1 VRNFDA
7 KFRILPE
14 KIALRTP
21 MKTFRYPGV
30 KPFAAE
36 DSPNFF
42 GRSRDIKQL
51 FNLIFVEQTVV
62 LYGKSGMGKTS
73 LLNAGIL
80 PKLKKNTDLQEIN
93 IRFGNYSPEAPT
105 SPTQIFIDKIKAH
118 FEALPPTCF
127 LDSLI
132 ANDPSFWYLFKKQQ
146 IQNQE
151 AEFILIFDQ
160 FEELF
165 TYPPS
170 EIQQFKEQLAE
181 LLQVQIP
188 HRFRKILR
196 KKFRKS
202 KNGTDEEFLSEEQM
216 QLLMS
221 VSLNIRAI
229 FSIRSDRMSRLNK
242 FADQIPDILSHCYE
256 LEPLSVKQAEVA
268 MLRPA
273 RNEGSF
279 NSPTFQF
286 QEEAIEQILNFLSQD
301 KTQQVEA
308 SQLQIFC
315 EYVEN
320 LIIERAKPLKGIE
333 PTGLW
338 VKVEDLGDL
347 NKVFEN
353 YYENQIQK
361 LEENEQQDARI
372 FIEEN
377 LIKNNRRISL
387 DEALISDISPELLRK
402 LINTHLLRVEP
413 NTTGGNSYELSH
425 DTLIEP
431 VLQARHRR
439 VRAELQEKE
448 FYEENK
454 QKRIKTRKRVQNA
467 LVVFVLAVGSLSWFQ
482 FETGGMSQIQFWIV
496 MGLISPFFILYTT
509 SQLKFLATKPRKL
522 LQETSPKNRKQ
533 KMYVTY
539 FLIFIQFIIVF
550 YALQERATGEIDFN
564 MALAWIIGGQLTLG
578 GWLGI
583 NFKNL
588 FEI

>member
-1 VRNFDA
+1 
-7 KFRILPE
+7 
-14 KIALRTP
+14 

-30 KPFAAE
+30 KPFTVE

-80 PKLKKNTDLQEIN
+80 PKLRENTDLQEIN
-93 IRFGNYSPEAPT
+93 IRFGNYSTEAPV
-105 SPTQIFIDKIKAH
+105 SPTQIFMDKIKAH
-118 FEALPPTCF
+118 FETLPLICF

-132 ANDPSFWYLFKKQQ
+132 ENDPSFWYIFKKQQ

-151 AEFILIFDQ
+151 VEFILIFDQ

-165 TYPPS
+165 TYPSS

-181 LLQVQIP
+181 LLQIQIP
-188 HRFRKILR
+188 HRFRKMLR
-196 KKFRKS
+196 KKFKKS

-221 VSLNIRAI
+221 VPLNIRAI

-256 LEPLSVKQAEVA
+256 LEALSVKQAEIA

-273 RNEGSF
+273 QNKGSF

-286 QEEAIEQILNFLSQD
+286 QEEAIERILNFLSQN

-338 VKVEDLGDL
+338 VKVEDLGEL

-361 LEENEQQDARI
+361 LEENEQRDARI

-387 DEALISDISPELLRK
+387 DEALISDTSPKLLQK

-454 QKRIKTRKRVQNA
+454 QKRIKTRKRIQNA
-467 LVVFVLAVGSLSWFQ
+467 LIIFVLAVGSLSWFQ
-482 FETGGMSQIQFWIV
+482 FETGGMSQIQFGIV

-509 SQLKFLATKPRKL
+509 SQLKFLATKPHKL
-522 LQETSPKNRKQ
+522 REETSVKNRKQ
-533 KMYVTY
+533 KMYITY
-539 FLIFIQFIIVF
+539 LLIFIQFIIVF
-550 YALQERATGEIDFN
+550 YALQERAIGEIDFN
-564 MALAWIIGGQLTLG
+564 MALAWIIGGQLALG
-578 GWLGI
+578 GWLGV

-588 FEI
+588 FEV